1 MIEKHDTDGFTLS
14 DYVMNK
20 YGHELYIKTRY
31 IGYNLTD
38 AKKAFR
44 KKCKDIIKN
53 ENNVFD
59 KQLKEYAKKSNNKK
73 IYLDK
78 AHTQLFG
85 I

>member
-1 MIEKHDTDGFTLS
+1 MILTEHNVDGFTLS

-38 AKKAFR
+38 AKKAFK

-59 KQLKEYAKKSNNKK
+59 KQLKEYAKTTNKEVH
-73 IYLDK
+73 
-78 AHTQLFG
+78 A
-85 I
+85 

>member
-1 MIEKHDTDGFTLS
+1 MIMIEHHATDGFTLS

-44 KKCKDIIKN
+44 KKCKDIIRN
-53 ENNVFD
+53 ENNIFD
-59 KQLKEYAKKSNNKK
+59 KQLKEYAKTANKDQFTN
-73 IYLDK
+73 I
-78 AHTQLFG
+78 
-85 I
+85 

>member
-1 MIEKHDTDGFTLS
+1 MIEQHDTDGFTLS
-14 DYVMNK
+14 EYVMNK

-53 ENNVFD
+53 ENNPVFLLRTILSPFI
-59 KQLKEYAKKSNNKK
+59 K
-73 IYLDK
+73 
-78 AHTQLFG
+78 
-85 I
+85 

>member
-1 MIEKHDTDGFTLS
+1 MILTEHNVDGFTLS
-14 DYVMNK
+14 DFVMNK

-53 ENNVFD
+53 ENNVID
-59 KQLKEYAKKSNNKK
+59 KQLKGYAKTTNKDQFTN
-73 IYLDK
+73 I
-78 AHTQLFG
+78 
-85 I
+85 

>member
-1 MIEKHDTDGFTLS
+1 MVLIEYHDIDGFTLS

-44 KKCKDIIKN
+44 KKCKDIIRN

-59 KQLKEYAKKSNNKK
+59 KQLKEYAKTKQK
-73 IYLDK
+73 D
-78 AHTQLFG
+78 
-85 I
+85 

>member
-1 MIEKHDTDGFTLS
+1 MGRSSIMILTEHNVDGFTLS
-14 DYVMNK
+14 DFIMNK

-44 KKCKDIIKN
+44 KKCKDIIRN

-59 KQLKEYAKKSNNKK
+59 KQLKEYAKIKQK
-73 IYLDK
+73 D
-78 AHTQLFG
+78 
-85 I
+85 